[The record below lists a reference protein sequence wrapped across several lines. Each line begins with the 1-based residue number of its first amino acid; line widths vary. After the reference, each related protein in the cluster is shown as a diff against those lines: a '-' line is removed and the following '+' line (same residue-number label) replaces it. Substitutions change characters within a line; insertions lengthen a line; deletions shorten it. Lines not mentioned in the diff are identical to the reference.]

1 MVNNLDFPKDFA
13 FIQFNLPGFNKNV
26 VNTISSEGTFI
37 WPVLNK
43 IDSNDLLGLISTQ
56 FSKYQ
61 NFHTL
66 FIIKRKIIF
75 FWNFLPIE
83 KKGYFCSRKQGE
95 MAEWSIAAVLKTVV
109 P

>member
-1 MVNNLDFPKDFA
+1 MRLFSSIHQILSKSV
-13 FIQFNLPGFNKNV
+13 I
-26 VNTISSEGTFI
+26 NTISSEVTLI
-37 WPVLNK
+37 WPDLNK
-43 IDSNDLLGLISTQ
+43 NDSNDLLALISTQ
-56 FSKYQ
+56 FSNYQ
-61 NFHTL
+61 NFRTL

-75 FWNFLPIE
+75 FLNFLPIE